1 MRRASGPG
9 RCPFCAA
16 EWNGSGNCPRCFHM
30 HQLEGVRA
38 AFEMSGTARRLVHA
52 LKYSGYRALAP
63 AMGAL
68 MHDLNARLDVHRYFP
83 IPLHRA
89 RMKERGFNQSELL
102 LHSAGW
108 SPAGEGLARIRKTER
123 QVGRHLGER
132 RMNMAGA
139 FSYRGPR
146 LDGLAVAL
154 VDDVVT
160 TGATVA
166 ECAVVLKDAGARSVW
181 ALAFARAS
189 YHPELGPEE
198 PTED

>member
-1 MRRASGPG
+1 
-9 RCPFCAA
+9 
-16 EWNGSGNCPRCFHM
+16 
-30 HQLEGVRA
+30 
-38 AFEMSGTARRLVHA
+38 
-52 LKYSGYRALAP
+52 
-63 AMGAL
+63 MGAL